1 MRGAA
6 FAAALLAALTLPA
19 SATVRITADPG
30 GQIGPYL
37 DKLENLRKSG
47 QNVVIDGACLS
58 ACTMILGVIPRDH
71 LCVTPRARLGFHAA
85 WMPDGA
91 GHQVTSR
98 EGTDLLMDH
107 YPQQIREWI
116 AHRGGLSPHLI
127 FLSGSELTAMYP
139 ACERDAGDRSGAAR
153 VESRQLLPAQ
163 QNELRAQAAVA
174 VDPALHRRRIGGS
187 KQARCRG
194 CGISAAIGKIE

>member
-1 MRGAA
+1 MRG
-6 FAAALLAALTLPA
+6 LTTCIGALTGAVVMACAILPA
-19 SATVRITADPG
+19 SATIRITGDPG

-37 DKLENLRKSG
+37 ENLASIRSSG
-47 QNVVIDGACLS
+47 EHVVIDGPCLS
-58 ACTMILGVIPRDH
+58 ACTMVLGVIPRDH

-116 AHRGGLSPHLI
+116 AHRGGLS
-127 FLSGSELTAMYP
+127 
-139 ACERDAGDRSGAAR
+139 
-153 VESRQLLPAQ
+153 
-163 QNELRAQAAVA
+163 
-174 VDPALHRRRIGGS
+174 
-187 KQARCRG
+187 
-194 CGISAAIGKIE
+194 